1 MAPQGSSSIYNN
13 RYSGYVNNSN
23 SDGPKCRLPYFNGKN
38 DFQSFWTIFQ
48 IGMRKFNW
56 NRDKQIE
63 QLLCLLKDDALTFVT
78 KLPASVQGDIHTLY
92 AALKQRYGDY
102 LLPEQ
107 YRENLNQIRKTHKE
121 TLTEYASRV
130 SDLVNKAYPLL
141 SPPELVTA
149 LTIENLL
156 RGLPDQA
163 LAYEVR
169 TKSPKTIDETIRLVT
184 WHECCK
190 NGGKKQVN
198 VRCVEQES
206 ESDFMEPDIRKVSN
220 IDHKYVTEARLTE
233 MNKQI
238 VQNLTGEIN
247 KLAASIHEKLDHKGN
262 HDKQNRDFKIA
273 GDFTCF
279 SCHEK
284 GHTSRRCPNKSKQG
298 NNGVY
303 KNSNYGTSGTSD
315 KQNSSQSTNWQQKKS
330 LN

>member
-1 MAPQGSSSIYNN
+1 
-13 RYSGYVNNSN
+13 
-23 SDGPKCRLPYFNGKN
+23 
-38 DFQSFWTIFQ
+38 
-48 IGMRKFNW
+48 
-56 NRDKQIE
+56 
-63 QLLCLLKDDALTFVT
+63 
-78 KLPASVQGDIHTLY
+78 
-92 AALKQRYGDY
+92 
-102 LLPEQ
+102 
-107 YRENLNQIRKTHKE
+107 
-121 TLTEYASRV
+121 
-130 SDLVNKAYPLL
+130 LL

-149 LTIENLL
+149 LTIENML

-247 KLAASIHEKLDHKGN
+247 KLAASIHEKLDQKGN